1 MTDLFALDP
10 KHAEESENLA
20 SLSSGALQQKL
31 HEVNELQRQSE
42 YLSCTGFI
50 DYRLLCLTSSSHC
63 SHEAKGTCSG
73 CGVVL
78 PVDRSRI
85 QGNGEACQESEC
97 E

>member
-42 YLSCTGFI
+42 YLLAR
-50 DYRLLCLTSSSHC
+50 DSSITVC
-63 SHEAKGTCSG
+63 C
-73 CGVVL
+73 V
-78 PVDRSRI
+78 
-85 QGNGEACQESEC
+85 
-97 E
+97 